1 MKHPSERL
9 VVLLVASFQ
18 FVNILDFMIVMPLGP
33 QFSSEL
39 GIAEHYLGVVAGI
52 YTLAGAVAGIAG
64 SFFLDRFDRRK
75 ALAVSMFGL
84 MSATALGGLAFNLE
98 SLLASRVLAGI
109 FGGPATSLSLSVIA
123 DVIPVQKRGRAM
135 ATVMMGFSVASI
147 FGVPIALELAHIAG
161 WRAPFF
167 GVAALGLVISA
178 SSLYLLPPMKHHFE
192 ARLANKQTPFWEM
205 FTKPLPLLSYA
216 SMACMMFS
224 AFTLIPMIPSYVLH
238 NLDYKGEPW
247 LNHAIQSIGINYTF
261 SALGALYLFGGMA
274 SLAMMQ
280 IVGRMTDRVGSAVMS
295 WIGGVLLCGVIY
307 CAFIDYQP
315 WLSVLGIYIAF
326 MGISSLRG
334 VPARTLDTRVPRA
347 HERAGFMSAQSA
359 VQHITLAIAAS
370 MSSLFLQEAPDKSLV
385 GMPMLGWLSVTFAL
399 LLPVFVTL
407 TERGLKK
414 RDLAQARAED
424 APAPKTPYATPTLA
438 PTALVDEVP
447 ASGNQAAIR

>member
-9 VVLLVASFQ
+9 IVLLVASFQ
-18 FVNILDFMIVMPLGP
+18 LVNILDFMIVMPLGP
-33 QFSSEL
+33 QFAAEL

-52 YTLAGAVAGIAG
+52 YTLAGAIAGIAG

-75 ALAVSMFGL
+75 ALAVSMLGL
-84 MSATALGGLAFNLE
+84 MTATALGGMAFSLE
-98 SLLASRVLAGI
+98 SLLAARVLAGI

-123 DVIPVQKRGRAM
+123 DVIPVQRRGRAM

-147 FGVPIALELAHIAG
+147 FGVPLSLELANVAG

-167 GVAALGLVISA
+167 GVAALGLCVSA
-178 SSLYLLPPMKHHFE
+178 GSLYLLPPMRHHL
-192 ARLANKQTPFWEM
+192 AAVAANKQAPFWEM

-238 NLDYKGEPW
+238 NLHYQGEPW
-247 LNHAIQSIGINYTF
+247 LNEAIQSAGINYTF
-261 SALGALYLFGGMA
+261 SKLGALYLFGGLA

-280 IVGRMTDRVGSAVMS
+280 IVGRLTDRVGSAVMS
-295 WIGGVLLCGVIY
+295 WIGGLLLCGVIY
-307 CAFIDYQP
+307 TAFIDYHP

-334 VPARTLDTRVPRA
+334 VPARTLDTRVPKA

-359 VQHITLAIAAS
+359 VQHISLALAAGL
-370 MSSLFLQEAPDKSLV
+370 SSLLLEEGPNKALI
-385 GMPMLGWLSVTFAL
+385 GMPTLGWISVAFAL

-407 TERGLKK
+407 TERGLK
-414 RDLAQARAED
+414 RRHEIEDREEAAPARA
-424 APAPKTPYATPTLA
+424 
-438 PTALVDEVP
+438 
-447 ASGNQAAIR
+447 

>member
-1 MKHPSERL
+1 MKQPSERL

-33 QFSSEL
+33 QFSAEL

-64 SFFLDRFDRRK
+64 SFFLDRFDRRN
-75 ALAVSMFGL
+75 ALAVSMLGL
-84 MSATALGGLAFNLE
+84 MIATALGGMAFNLE

-123 DVIPVQKRGRAM
+123 DVIPVAKRGRAM

-147 FGVPIALELAHIAG
+147 FGVPIALELANVAG

-178 SSLYLLPPMKHHFE
+178 GSLFLLPPMRHHFE
-192 ARLANKQTPFWEM
+192 ARLANRQAPFWEM

-238 NLDYKGEPW
+238 NLNYQGEPW
-247 LNHAIQSIGINYTF
+247 LNHAIQSAGINYTF
-261 SALGALYLFGGMA
+261 SELGALYLFGGMA

-280 IVGRMTDRVGSAVMS
+280 IVGRMTDKVGSAVMS
-295 WIGGVLLCGVIY
+295 WIGAVLLCGVIF
-307 CAFIDYQP
+307 ASFINYQP
-315 WLSVLGIYIAF
+315 WLPVLGIFVLF
-326 MGISSLRG
+326 MGVSSLRG
-334 VPARTLDTRVPRA
+334 VPARTLDTRVPRI

-359 VQHITLAIAAS
+359 VQHITLALAAG
-370 MSSLFLQEAPDKSLV
+370 MSSLLLVEAPDKSLV
-385 GMPMLGWLSVTFAL
+385 GMPTLGWISVTFAL

-407 TERGLKK
+407 TERALKK
-414 RDLAQARAED
+414 RDAAEAEKAKEA
-424 APAPKTPYATPTLA
+424 APQVISPTLA
-438 PTALVDEVP
+438 PTAF
-447 ASGNQAAIR
+447 AAGVQR